1 MAFASSFARNM
12 DRLFADGEPPAIVY
26 VTNPSDR
33 HGNLMNEIIRASV
46 EALIRGWRHE
56 DETLANAGDLTW
68 AVQPNQM
75 VRYDTED
82 DEALTFAADWAA
94 TLTNRVRKMDSIN
107 LWLPRS
113 IKRSTGR
120 AQCPPP
126 SRACYLVT
134 QRSHRGHYWRK
145 SRYWSSTRSIPCDCR
160 CASSSKRPKRRQA
173 RRSSR

>member
-1 MAFASSFARNM
+1 M
-12 DRLFADGEPPAIVY
+12 DRLFTDGEPPAIVY

-82 DEALTFAADWAA
+82 EEALTFAADWAA

-113 IKRSTGR
+113 IKRSTGKSSMPSSISR
-120 AQCPPP
+120 VLPGLHKGEPP
-126 SRACYLVT
+126 SSRA
-134 QRSHRGHYWRK
+134 
-145 SRYWSSTRSIPCDCR
+145 
-160 CASSSKRPKRRQA
+160 AA
-173 RRSSR
+173 